1 MIQPFSKMQEYLIKV
16 LSTMNIREENKVL
29 ISLELTED
37 KQIHTFLKWLK
48 ENMPEHK
55 ILRTRNSSPLCNGNK
70 KRYSCYDKPSNRKG
84 NFI

>member
-1 MIQPFSKMQEYLIKV
+1 MTQPFSKMQEYLIKV

-37 KQIHTFLKWLK
+37 KQIYTFLNWLK

-55 ILRTRNSSPLCNGNK
+55 IKQSEREILRQVSKLQRS
-70 KRYSCYDKPSNRKG
+70 
-84 NFI
+84 

>member
-1 MIQPFSKMQEYLIKV
+1 MTQPFSKMQEYLIKV

-37 KQIHTFLKWLK
+37 KQIYTFLNWLK

-55 ILRTRNSSPLCNGNK
+55 IKQREREILHQISKITKGENK
-70 KRYSCYDKPSNRKG
+70 
-84 NFI
+84 